1 MKKVVD
7 ALMAGQN
14 RRVSSA
20 PPNLIIDG
28 ERFVALGASMG
39 KALSALATVAT
50 IGAAAA
56 IESDFW
62 PSDRVGSAESARSL
76 IDGMILGSNVSH
88 INAMQPW
95 KVARDGSVHD
105 AMFS

>member
-1 MKKVVD
+1 
-7 ALMAGQN
+7 MAGQN

-20 PPNLIIDG
+20 PPNLIFDG
-28 ERFVALGASMG
+28 ERFVASGASMG

-62 PSDRVGSAESARSL
+62 PIDKVGRAETARSL
-76 IDGMILGSNVSH
+76 IEGMILGSNVSH

>member
-1 MKKVVD
+1 
-7 ALMAGQN
+7 
-14 RRVSSA
+14 
-20 PPNLIIDG
+20 
-28 ERFVALGASMG
+28 MG

-56 IESDFW
+56 IGSDFW
-62 PSDRVGSAESARSL
+62 PIDKVGSAESARSL